1 MNHPRPPNLD
11 NPSAGEERIAG
22 AAPESVDPALA
33 PDDAVEPSVRKELP
47 AARAEPMEPDQ
58 AQEALIEIQEL
69 LRRAR
74 LVETVV
80 HNQVMDKH

>member
-1 MNHPRPPNLD
+1 MNNPRPPRPD
-11 NPSAGEERIAG
+11 KPADGEAGTGASVAG
-22 AAPESVDPALA
+22 S
-33 PDDAVEPSVRKELP
+33 KP
-47 AARAEPMEPDQ
+47 AARPRPEPMEPDQ

-80 HNQVMDKH
+80 HNQVMDKHELVENLVYRQNNA